1 MQSWSA
7 DAIILSV
14 KQHGESGAVIGVLT
28 QDHGVFNGYVR
39 GGNSRRQRGAL
50 QVGNQ
55 VAAQWRARVSGQLG
69 TLTLE
74 PIRERAALV
83 MHEVARLAGLTA
95 ATSITALC
103 VPERQSC
110 PALYQALEAL
120 LDIICMSEADEMT
133 WGVAL
138 ARYELGLLEEL
149 GFGLD
154 FSRCAATGETEDLL
168 YVSPKSGRAVSRL
181 AGEPYKDRLFTLPQF
196 LKEGGRG
203 SSTMGDII
211 QALNLTG
218 SFLMTHVLEPK
229 NEELPEARRRL
240 VAQFTRNLSA

>member
-14 KQHGESGAVIGVLT
+14 RQHGESGAIIGVLT
-28 QDHGVFNGYVR
+28 EDYGVFNGYVR

-69 TLTLE
+69 ALTLE
-74 PIRERAALV
+74 PLRERAALV
-83 MHEVARLAGLTA
+83 MNDVARLAGLTA
-95 ATSITALC
+95 ATSITASC

-120 LDIICMSEADEMT
+120 LDIICMAEANKVT
-133 WGVAL
+133 WGTAL

-154 FSRCAATGETEDLL
+154 LSHCAATGETGDLV
-168 YVSPKSGRAVSRL
+168 YVSPKSGRAVSRS
-181 AGEPYKDRLFTLPQF
+181 AGEPYRDRLLILPQF
-196 LKEGGRG
+196 LRGGDG
-203 SSTMGDII
+203 EATTEDDII

-218 SFLMTHVLEPK
+218 RFLTAHVLDPR
-229 NEELPEARRRL
+229 NEAMPEARRRL
-240 VAQFTRNLSA
+240 IGQLARNFSA